1 MNVVY
6 MLRCGDGSLYTGWTN
21 DLPHRLAMHRSGR
34 GGKYT
39 RAHQPVELAYFEAQ
53 PTKRDAMRRETEIKA
68 LPRKEKLA
76 LCERFKQDGS
86 DGQGLPSEKTETS
99 L

>member
-39 RAHQPVELAYFEAQ
+39 RAHLPVELAYFETL
-53 PTKRDAMRRETEIKA
+53 PTKRDAMRRETELKA
-68 LPRKEKLA
+68 LPRKAKLA
-76 LCERFKQDGS
+76 LCERFQQAGP
-86 DGQGLPSEKTETS
+86 DGQGPASEEI
-99 L
+99 